1 MDAPQEIRKT
11 GRPECSKART
21 EFARKAEEEGALV
34 SRVGGQLATA
44 VRHAPDRLHVF
55 YIDAEGVLR
64 CCARADAGWS
74 DVTLP
79 QADGL
84 PFGTDMHPAGALTTA
99 YQAKGE
105 QLDVFT
111 VDRDG
116 MLRIYLTPGGRAWE
130 ADVVPE
136 AIGIPPGASLA
147 TGYQSGGAVVDIFV
161 AGRAGEA
168 LVFQGTDNG
177 QWHRARI
184 ALDPPLPHGANLA
197 TGYQNG
203 GSQLAVFGIDRDGGL
218 QAMIETGDGYWQV
231 ESLTSQLS
239 QRVTLPPGAPLAT
252 GYPGG
257 YRTRPRTGAAPAPG
271 SNSGA
276 GGPTVFTVDV
286 NGRLCAFQRERFGW
300 DVQILPGAGL
310 HSPGALAT
318 GYQNGGRQ
326 LLVFVVDEDGRL
338 RQYAQE
344 LDGTWSVGVVPNG
357 VGLPPGAAIATGYR
371 SRVNMLDVF
380 VLAEFAAPPI
390 YYTAQDGGWTGPYRI

>member
-1 MDAPQEIRKT
+1 
-11 GRPECSKART
+11 
-21 EFARKAEEEGALV
+21 V

-44 VRHAPDRLHVF
+44 VRHAPDRLHLF

-64 CCARADAGWS
+64 CCAQSDTGWS
-74 DVTLP
+74 NVALP

-99 YQAKGE
+99 HQAKGE
-105 QLDVFT
+105 QLDVFA

-116 MLRIYLTPGGRAWE
+116 MLRVYLTPGGRAWE

-147 TGYQSGGAVVDIFV
+147 TGYQSGGAVLDIFV

-177 QWHRARI
+177 RWQRTHI
-184 ALDPPLPHGANLA
+184 ALDTPLPHGANLA

-203 GSQLAVFGIDRDGGL
+203 GSQLAVFGIDRDGEL
-218 QAMIETGDGYWQV
+218 QALTETADGHWLV
-231 ESLTSQLS
+231 EAPAARLS
-239 QRVTLPPGAPLAT
+239 RNVLLPPGAPLAT

-257 YRTRPRTGAAPAPG
+257 VNGGASG
-271 SNSGA
+271 SSG
-276 GGPTVFTVDV
+276 GGLTVFTVDV
-286 NGRLCAFQRERFGW
+286 NGRLCAFRRERFGW
-300 DVQILPGAGL
+300 DVQVLPGAGL

-326 LLVFVVDEDGRL
+326 LLVFVVDADGRL
-338 RQYAQE
+338 RQYSHEQ
-344 LDGTWSVGVVPNG
+344 DGTWSVGIVPNG
-357 VGLPPGAAIATGYR
+357 VGLAPGAALATGYH
-371 SRVNMLDVF
+371 VKANALDVF
-380 VLAEFAAPPI
+380 VLAEFSAPPI
-390 YYTAQDGGWTGPYRI
+390 YYTAREGGWTGPYRI

>member
-1 MDAPQEIRKT
+1 
-11 GRPECSKART
+11 
-21 EFARKAEEEGALV
+21 V

-44 VRHAPDRLHVF
+44 VRHAPDRLNIF
-55 YIDAEGVLR
+55 YIDAAGVLR
-64 CCARADAGWS
+64 CCSQADNGWA
-74 DVTLP
+74 TIALP

-105 QLDVFT
+105 QLDVFA

-147 TGYQSGGAVVDIFV
+147 TGYQSGGTVLDVFV

-177 QWHRARI
+177 RWRGARI
-184 ALDPPLPHGANLA
+184 NLATPLPHGANLT

-203 GSQLAVFGIDRDGGL
+203 GAQLTVFGIDRNGEL
-218 QAMIETGDGYWQV
+218 QAVTETADGYWQV
-231 ESLTSQLS
+231 EASPAAHVSRGL
-239 QRVTLPPGAPLAT
+239 VLPPGAPLAT
-252 GYPGG
+252 GYPRGG
-257 YRTRPRTGAAPAPG
+257 GGGGGP
-271 SNSGA
+271 GA
-276 GGPTVFTVDV
+276 GGLTVFTVDV
-286 NGRLCAFQRERFGW
+286 NGRLCAFRRERFGW
-300 DVQILPGAGL
+300 DVQVLPGAGL
-310 HSPGALAT
+310 HSPAALAT

-326 LLVFVVDEDGRL
+326 LLVFVVDAEGRL

-344 LDGTWSVGVVPNG
+344 QDGTWSVGVVPNG
-357 VGLPPGAAIATGYR
+357 VGLPPGAAVATGYR
-371 SRVNMLDVF
+371 ARANVLDVF
-380 VLAEFAAPPI
+380 VLAEFSAAPI